1 MKRSALSPLAART
14 RARTPQ
20 RSRPAPRPAP
30 TSPTRPRASLRTI
43 AGVRTTRASYFN
55 AVCAFLTPAR

>member
-1 MKRSALSPLAART
+1 MKRSALSPVAARA
-14 RARTPQ
+14 RARIPQ
-20 RSRPAPRPAP
+20 RSRSATPAL
-30 TSPTRPRASLRTI
+30 TRPRASLRTI

>member
-20 RSRPAPRPAP
+20 RPRPAP
-30 TSPTRPRASLRTI
+30 TAPTRPRASLRTI
-43 AGVRTTRASYFN
+43 ADVRTTRASYFN
-55 AVCAFLTPAR
+55 AICVFLTPTR